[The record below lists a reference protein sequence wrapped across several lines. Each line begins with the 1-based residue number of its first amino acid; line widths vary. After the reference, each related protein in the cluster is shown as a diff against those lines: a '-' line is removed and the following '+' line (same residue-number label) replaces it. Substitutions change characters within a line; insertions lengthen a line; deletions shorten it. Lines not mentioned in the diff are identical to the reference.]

1 MPSLKDIKKARAIQR
16 SEALKK
22 QFAPHKDKTGEALT
36 REIEEHGQIVNIPL
50 KDIIED
56 KTYQIRSQQI
66 QKYKELLS
74 SIKELGQQVPA
85 IVKIKDGKFQLIS
98 GFHRKKAV
106 AEAGLKYLKAVVV
119 TADDNLAM
127 KITEADNYFRG
138 NMTFMDTLNHIKRL
152 QSEYGLDTEQ
162 IAKRLKVNVRTIQLY
177 LQVGE
182 NKRIVSLIEQDKAT
196 FFDGCEWV
204 RKSEPELDKI
214 LSVLEGTKTKHEAK
228 EAKKSMKKTQEVLIN
243 QAKDKIKISIVGTY
257 KNKDRVIDKLK
268 DAIEEVKKA

>member
-36 REIEEHGQIVNIPL
+36 REIEEHGQIINIPL

-66 QKYKELLS
+66 QKYK
-74 SIKELGQQVPA
+74 GQQVPA

-106 AEAGLKYLKAVVV
+106 AEAGIKYLKAVVV

-138 NMTFMDTLNHIKRL
+138 NMTFMDTLVHIKRL

-204 RKSEPELDKI
+204 KKSEPELDKI
-214 LSVLEGTKTKHEAK
+214 LSILEGTKTKHEAK